1 MCPKI
6 NELAIDCTNV
16 PIFTMWFVLGMKMA
30 KKAVFGV
37 CRTALTFSNRYIGTK
52 CKFHTAS
59 DDDVGIEGMTMT
71 TLIPAPGA
79 EC

>member
-1 MCPKI
+1 
-6 NELAIDCTNV
+6 
-16 PIFTMWFVLGMKMA
+16 MA

-37 CRTALTFSNRYIGTK
+37 CCTALTFSNRYIGTK

-59 DDDVGIEGMTMT
+59 DDDDGIDSMTVA

-79 EC
+79 RCR